1 MAEKQNE
8 TYRNEKEKHL
18 HELYDEAD
26 LLDARKRRTVVIGLI
41 VGIIVVAALV
51 YFFLFMG
58 GPAESPTSYQLA
70 LGMATYNMS
79 FMPRY
84 VPSPIEGGEPVQV
97 PASPE
102 EITAGISE
110 ALVILNEVALNPG
123 SDFDHDS
130 ATMYV
135 GICALQLGDLD
146 QAEEKLTLASTS
158 EFPVLA
164 RQSAFTLGSILLERG
179 QLDEAYS
186 HYAGIAAEEGNHLV
200 LAAKLEMAK
209 ILAWQGKSAE
219 SKALLEEIVELG
231 QPAEGEEEIIQ
242 QDRFVLLAENMLTT
256 GYYETSLVDL
266 IPMEIE
272 LVEVST
278 PEEGAAA
285 LGAEVTTEEEV
296 VEADATEETTE
307 DAE

>member
-1 MAEKQNE
+1 MAEKKTE
-8 TYRNEKEKHL
+8 TYRNDKEEHL

-26 LLDARKRRTVVIGLI
+26 LLDARKRRIVVIGLI
-41 VGIIVVAALV
+41 VGIIAVAALV
-51 YFFLFMG
+51 YLFLFMG

-70 LGMATYNMS
+70 LGMATYNMA
-79 FMPRY
+79 FMPHY
-84 VPSPIEGGEPVQV
+84 VPSPIEGGEPVQL

-123 SDFDHDS
+123 SDFDRDS

-179 QLDEAYS
+179 QLDESYS
-186 HYAGIAAEEGNHLV
+186 HYEGIAAEEGNHLI

-231 QPAEGEEEIIQ
+231 KPAEGEEEIIQ
-242 QDRFVLLAENMLTT
+242 QDRFVLQAENMLTT

-266 IPMEIE
+266 IPMEVE

-285 LGAEVTTEEEV
+285 LGAERSTEEV
-296 VEADATEETTE
+296 VEVDATEETTE

>member
-1 MAEKQNE
+1 MANKQRKHYDNAQE
-8 TYRNEKEKHL
+8 EHL

-41 VGIIVVAALV
+41 IGVIVVAALV
-51 YFFLFMG
+51 YLFLFMG

-70 LGMATYNMS
+70 LGMTTYNMA

-84 VPSPIEGGEPVQV
+84 MPSPIEGGQPVQV

-123 SDFDHDS
+123 SDFDRDS

-158 EFPVLA
+158 EYPVIA
-164 RQSAFTLGSILLERG
+164 RQSGFTLGSILLERG
-179 QLDEAYS
+179 QLDKAYK
-186 HYAGIAAEEGNHLV
+186 HYEGITAEEGNHLV

-219 SKALLEEIVELG
+219 SKALLEEIVESG
-231 QPAEGEEEIIQ
+231 QPAEGEEDVAQ
-242 QDRFVLLAENMLTT
+242 MDRFVMLAENMLTT

-266 IPMEIE
+266 IPVEVE

-285 LGAEVTTEEEV
+285 LGLPVEEDAETEV
-296 VEADATEETTE
+296 VEETI
-307 DAE
+307 AE

>member
-1 MAEKQNE
+1 MVEKQRKH
-8 TYRNEKEKHL
+8 YANEKEEHL
-18 HELYDEAD
+18 HELYEEAD
-26 LLDARKRRTVVIGLI
+26 LLDARKRRTVVIWLI
-41 VGIIVVAALV
+41 VGVIAVAALV
-51 YFFLFMG
+51 YLFLFMG
-58 GPAESPTSYQLA
+58 GPAESPTSYQLT
-70 LGMATYNMS
+70 LGMTTYNMA
-79 FMPRY
+79 FMPHY
-84 VPSPIEGGEPVQV
+84 VPSPIEGGQPVQV

-123 SDFDHDS
+123 SDFDRDS

-146 QAEEKLTLASTS
+146 QAEEKLTQAATS
-158 EFPVLA
+158 EYPVIA
-164 RQSAFTLGSILLERG
+164 RQSAFTLGSIMLERG
-179 QLDEAYS
+179 LLDKAYS
-186 HYAGIAAEEGNHLV
+186 HYGGIAAEEDNHLV

-209 ILAWQGKSAE
+209 ILAWQDKSAE

-231 QPAEGEEEIIQ
+231 QPAEGEEEDAIQ
-242 QDRFVLLAENMLTT
+242 QDRFVMLAENMLTT

-266 IPMEIE
+266 IPVSSE

-285 LGAEVTTEEEV
+285 LGIPIE
-296 VEADATEETTE
+296 EETTE
-307 DAE
+307 APAPTE